1 MTFSIP
7 RRLSGSRD
15 DAVFFWTKGLSADTQ
30 VILGKAKANESI
42 HALFSTQCKVLV
54 MIKDAE
60 DPSILQSCLRVC
72 APNKIW
78 LPQQTTLA
86 LPQIARGRAGG
97 IHGKV
102 RDVLLQS
109 ISTLH
114 SLL

>member
-1 MTFSIP
+1 MQ
-7 RRLSGSRD
+7 
-15 DAVFFWTKGLSADTQ
+15 VF
-30 VILGKAKANESI
+30 
-42 HALFSTQCKVLV
+42 V

-60 DPSILQSCLRVC
+60 DPSILQPCLRVC
-72 APNKIW
+72 APKKIW

-86 LPQIARGRAGG
+86 LPQVARGRAGD
-97 IHGKV
+97 IHGEI